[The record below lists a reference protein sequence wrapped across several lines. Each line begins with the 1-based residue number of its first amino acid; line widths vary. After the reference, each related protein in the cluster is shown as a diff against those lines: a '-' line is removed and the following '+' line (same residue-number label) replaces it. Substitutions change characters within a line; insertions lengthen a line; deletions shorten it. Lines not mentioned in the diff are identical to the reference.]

1 VTTNAYVRTAPD
13 RFDARYVGRVL
24 RTVSAAEFKVK
35 YADSA
40 LGYVWTIAKPL
51 AWFAVLYVVFGRFF
65 KLRATFDNY
74 PVYLIAGIVLWVFF
88 LDATTTALQSFVQHG
103 AVLRRLSVPRLVLP
117 LSSIMTTSLTLV
129 VNTAAFS
136 IIIGIV
142 GVSPRWWWFLIPL
155 PILEICLFT
164 TAVALFLATLFVR
177 ARDMGPLWELASQ
190 LLFFASPIIYP
201 TGFLPAWAQKA
212 VFANPFVQAMQDVRW
227 LLVPEREITTAAD
240 VYGSA
245 LGYLIPLGTLLA
257 VVAISVGFYRREMPF
272 LAERA

>member
-1 VTTNAYVRTAPD
+1 
-13 RFDARYVGRVL
+13 
-24 RTVSAAEFKVK
+24 
-35 YADSA
+35 
-40 LGYVWTIAKPL
+40 
-51 AWFAVLYVVFGRFF
+51 
-65 KLRATFDNY
+65 
-74 PVYLIAGIVLWVFF
+74 
-88 LDATTTALQSFVQHG
+88 
-103 AVLRRLSVPRLVLP
+103 
-117 LSSIMTTSLTLV
+117 MTTSLTLV

-164 TAVALFLATLFVR
+164 AAVALFLATLFVR